1 MPSTA
6 AATLR
11 DRPLFKIG
19 AVLAVLLAAFLVSR
33 SCGSVGDEI
42 SQDQAVETAKGQ
54 VDFEPQH
61 FQVRLF
67 KKGIDSHPYWGV
79 SLYNGP
85 RNEPTRCRVIQVD
98 AVTGRVA
105 AVTACE

>member
-1 MPSTA
+1 MPSIA
-6 AATLR
+6 AGTLR

-19 AVLAVLLAAFLVSR
+19 AVLVVLLAAFLVSR
-33 SCGSVGDEI
+33 SCGAVGDEI
-42 SQDQAVETAKGQ
+42 SQDQAVEIAKGQ
-54 VDFEPQH
+54 LDFEPDQ

-67 KKGIDSHPYWGV
+67 KKGIDSHPYWAV

-85 RNEPTRCRVIQVD
+85 RTEPTRCRIVQVD

-105 AVTACE
+105 AINAC

>member
-6 AATLR
+6 AGTLR
-11 DRPLFKIG
+11 DRPLFKVG

-33 SCGSVGDEI
+33 SCGAVGDEV
-42 SQDQAVETAKGQ
+42 SQDEAVAIARGEI
-54 VDFEPQH
+54 DFEAGQ

-67 KKGIDSHPYWGV
+67 KKGINSHPYWGV

-85 RNEPTRCRVIQVD
+85 PTRPTQCRVVQVD
-98 AVTGRVA
+98 AVSGDVA
-105 AVTACE
+105 AVNAC

>member
-1 MPSTA
+1 MPSIA
-6 AATLR
+6 AGTLR

-19 AVLAVLLAAFLVSR
+19 AVLVVLLAAYLVSR

-42 SQDQAVETAKGQ
+42 SQDQAVEIAKGQ
-54 VDFEPQH
+54 VDFEPEQ

-85 RNEPTRCRVIQVD
+85 RTQPTRCRVVQVD

-105 AVTACE
+105 AISRC